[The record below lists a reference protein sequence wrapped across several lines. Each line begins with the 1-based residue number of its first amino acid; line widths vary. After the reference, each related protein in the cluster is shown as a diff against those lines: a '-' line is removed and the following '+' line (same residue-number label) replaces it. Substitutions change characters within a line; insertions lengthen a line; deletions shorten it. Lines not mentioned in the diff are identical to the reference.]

1 MIDVR
6 LSLGLAL
13 LASQAMADADPPRVF
28 PQDGPIQVA
37 GEIEVV
43 FDWTHDRCDDDHIP
57 DLPVRAFRDATG
69 QISLILSHYEARR
82 MTGTDFRDL
91 RVDCAPLM
99 TSARDPAPDMFS
111 NHEWIA
117 ATWIEGETVHALVH
131 NEHQGNRYPGC
142 DSFDY
147 FSCWYNTI
155 TYARSDDAGAS
166 FDRVIPAPDH
176 LVASIPQTYAP
187 DEGIFGAFSPSNIIE
202 RDGAWYAFIKL
213 QSYPFGDQHVCL
225 IRTETLHDPD
235 SWRYWTGSAF
245 EGRFA
250 DPYRDDLRALR
261 ATTCTPIALPDIAQ
275 MYEGIT
281 WNTALERFVLIGTSS
296 DPTRDPNPFGFYYA
310 LSEDLVTWEPRVP
323 LLEVRLPWRAQ
334 GAQTTYLYPTLIDH
348 GAPGQNFDVSGSEA
362 YLYFTRLNLGSGH
375 LDRDLL
381 RVRLEIGR

>member
-1 MIDVR
+1 MVDAR
-6 LSLGLAL
+6 LPLGLVL
-13 LASQAMADADPPRVF
+13 LASQAVADADPPRVF
-28 PQDGPIQVA
+28 PQNGPIQVA

-57 DLPVRAFRDATG
+57 DLPVRAFRDDTG
-69 QISLILSHYEARR
+69 RISLILSHYEARR

-99 TSARDPAPDMFS
+99 TSDRDPAPDMFS

-155 TYARSDDAGAS
+155 TYARSNDAGAS

-202 RDGAWYAFIKL
+202 HDGAWFAFIKVH
-213 QSYPFGDQHVCL
+213 SYPFGEQHVCL
-225 IRTETLHDPD
+225 MRTETLDDPD

-261 ATTCTPIALPDIAQ
+261 ATTCTPIALPEIAQ

-281 WNTALERFVLIGTSS
+281 WNTALERFVLVGTSS
-296 DPTRDPNPFGFYYA
+296 DPSREPNPFGFYYA

-334 GAQTTYLYPTLIDH
+334 GSETTYLYPTLIDH
-348 GAPGQNFDVSGSEA
+348 GAPGQNFDVSGAEA
-362 YLYFTRLNLGSGH
+362 FLYFTRLNRGSGH
-375 LDRDLL
+375 LDRDLM
-381 RVRLEIGR
+381 RVRVEIGR